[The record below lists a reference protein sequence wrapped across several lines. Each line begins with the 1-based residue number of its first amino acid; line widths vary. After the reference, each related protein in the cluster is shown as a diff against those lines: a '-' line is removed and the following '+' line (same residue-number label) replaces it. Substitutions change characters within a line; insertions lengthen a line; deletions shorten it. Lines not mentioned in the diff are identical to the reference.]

1 MLSVFHVPSFKSII
15 KVSEAQDAKSHHP
28 PCPLPLPWLLHLVS
42 DQAPS
47 MCSLSSLHSPL
58 VGFSLS
64 PLLPTL
70 VSYLL
75 PLPLLL
81 PPHSMQTTLDTIF
94 LSTVLITLPLC
105 SRTDHTSPL
114 SFPPNQPQV
123 TCLALESCHNVAET
137 YIPTHYPLLP
147 CKAAGLQPNHV
158 TPIP

>member
-1 MLSVFHVPSFKSII
+1 MSVFHVPSFKSII

-28 PCPLPLPWLLHLVS
+28 LCPLPLPWLLHLVS
-42 DQAPS
+42 DHAPS

-105 SRTDHTSPL
+105 SRTDHT
-114 SFPPNQPQV
+114 PPHLFLQTNPK
-123 TCLALESCHNVAET
+123 CLAWHWSPATMWLRRT
-137 YIPTHYPLLP
+137 FQLTTHCFPARRLDSS
-147 CKAAGLQPNHV
+147 Q
-158 TPIP
+158 TM